1 MEDIVPFDMG
11 RMWLDGAPW
20 TFLIEIIFRSTIA
33 YLYCFLLIRL
43 LNGRA
48 VAQMSMT
55 DMVLV
60 IALGSAVGDLTFYED
75 VPIFNAMAAITVIIL
90 VTKFADRAIH
100 NQNFFKRLL
109 SNSPITLVHN
119 GVIDMEG
126 ASRRDLNP
134 LEVMEVLRLQ
144 GVRNLG
150 QVEWAFMEAGGQT
163 SVFLFDEAR
172 PGLAIVP
179 PLDLIPN
186 APDMKAAKRG
196 DATVCRCC
204 GLIASTFEEHYTACA
219 NCGGTIWVAAS
230 VQRTDALSPAVRN
243 AGE

>member
-1 MEDIVPFDMG
+1 MEDVVPFDVG
-11 RMWLDGAPW
+11 RIWLDGAPW
-20 TFLIEIIFRSTIA
+20 AFLLEIIFRSTIA

-55 DMVLV
+55 DMILV

-75 VPIFNAMAAITVIIL
+75 VPILNAMVAITVIIL

-100 NQNFFKRLL
+100 NQDFFKRVL
-109 SNSPITLVHN
+109 SNSPIALVHN

-126 ASRRDLNP
+126 ASRRDLNT
-134 LEVMEVLRLQ
+134 LEVMELLRLQ

-150 QVEWAFMEAGGQT
+150 QVEWAFMEAGGQV

-172 PGLAIVP
+172 PGLSIVP
-179 PLDLIPN
+179 PLDLIPS
-186 APDMKAAKRG
+186 APALKAAKRG
-196 DATVCRCC
+196 EAPVCCCC
-204 GLIASTFEEHYTACA
+204 GLTDLSFRDKKSSCV
-219 NCGGTIWVAAS
+219 NCGATNWVAAS
-230 VQRTDALSPAVRN
+230 DPTDYEKQGTQN
-243 AGE
+243 